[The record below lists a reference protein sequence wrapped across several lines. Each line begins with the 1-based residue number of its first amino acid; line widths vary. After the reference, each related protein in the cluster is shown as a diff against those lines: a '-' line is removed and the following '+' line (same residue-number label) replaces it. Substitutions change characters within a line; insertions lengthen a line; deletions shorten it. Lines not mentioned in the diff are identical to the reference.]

1 MSPGTPR
8 EIHRLAQAAV
18 LKGAALGDL
27 AGAERLVSDL
37 RRLDPTARP
46 LAMVTASCCMVMHG
60 IGDVETAHRLLSEAL
75 TAPGRDD
82 HAHPHEIVE
91 ALNGLLSMCLWA
103 GRADLW
109 ATFHAVLKS
118 TQVTDP
124 LLQLRIDLLADP
136 VRSAAPALAR
146 LERALVAARQQPDP
160 RYVADLAVATVYV
173 DRGEE
178 TRTVLLRLVAG
189 ARNRTAVTSGL
200 VALMLLSLHAFTTG
214 RWAEADQLSTEG
226 ADLCRVHGYRLLG
239 SAIDYTRAL
248 LAAGRGDHALATA
261 LCADLTSWGAPR
273 RLESVRVHVAHVQTL
288 LALGAGD
295 FATAYRHASS
305 VSQPGS
311 FARHAGW
318 APRMMMD
325 LVESAVLSG
334 HPEAAAAHVGPC
346 GRIGSRTCPTTARCW
361 WPVAKPWPPR
371 NSTRTCSTAPSP

>member
-1 MSPGTPR
+1 M
-8 EIHRLAQAAV
+8 
-18 LKGAALGDL
+18 
-27 AGAERLVSDL
+27 
-37 RRLDPTARP
+37 
-46 LAMVTASCCMVMHG
+46 
-60 IGDVETAHRLLSEAL
+60 
-75 TAPGRDD
+75 
-82 HAHPHEIVE
+82 
-91 ALNGLLSMCLWA
+91 
-103 GRADLW
+103 
-109 ATFHAVLKS
+109 
-118 TQVTDP
+118 
-124 LLQLRIDLLADP
+124 
-136 VRSAAPALAR
+136 
-146 LERALVAARQQPDP
+146 
-160 RYVADLAVATVYV
+160 
-173 DRGEE
+173 
-178 TRTVLLRLVAG
+178 VLLRLVAG
-189 ARNRTAVTSGL
+189 ARNGTAVTSGL

-273 RLESVRVHVAHVQTL
+273 RLESVRVDVAHVQIL

-318 APRMMMD
+318 APRMTMD

-334 HPEAAAAHVGPC
+334 HWRRPRLTCGPC

-371 NSTRTCSTAPSP
+371 TSTRTCSTAPSP